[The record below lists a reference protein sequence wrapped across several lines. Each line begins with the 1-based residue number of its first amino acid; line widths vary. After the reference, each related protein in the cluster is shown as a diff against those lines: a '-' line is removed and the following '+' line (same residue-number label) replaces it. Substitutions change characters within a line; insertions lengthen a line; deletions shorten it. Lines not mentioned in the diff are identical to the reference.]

1 MAFHLDPYN
10 LMALCLLEK
19 AFPQVLVLDGF
30 LRRRLPSVALPAV
43 EPSLG
48 ECPVHVG
55 AVGVEVNAAR
65 LFQRAERFEG
75 RGEFHPV
82 VRGLR
87 RAARNLTFERAIS
100 QNSRPTARAGVAAA
114 GAVGIDDD
122 VLHVLI
128 ECGKR
133 GTEDSRC
140 ADCILGGKLTDAI
153 SLS

>member
-1 MAFHLDPYN
+1 MAFHLDPFN
-10 LMALCLLEK
+10 LMALCLREK

-75 RGEFHPV
+75 RGEFHPIV
-82 VRGLR
+82 GGLR
-87 RAARNLTFERAIS
+87 RAARNLTLERAIP
-100 QNSRPTARAGVAAA
+100 QNTPPTPWAGVAGA
-114 GAVGIDDD
+114 GGDGIERMVRAEAID
-122 VLHVLI
+122 
-128 ECGKR
+128 CGTQEK
-133 GTEDSRC
+133 ED
-140 ADCILGGKLTDAI
+140 
-153 SLS
+153 